1 LCFNNIIDSFD
12 FVDKSTKFWP
22 KTQISQ
28 NFATPP
34 NFGTLIEI
42 KLTKY
47 AERIA
52 SDDRME
58 KVLSDCRVTA
68 EAFYR
73 SRTADETI
81 PY

>member
-1 LCFNNIIDSFD
+1 MVKIL
-12 FVDKSTKFWP
+12 
-22 KTQISQ
+22 TQNSNSATP
-28 NFATPP
+28 NFATPQ

-73 SRTADETI
+73 SRTADEMI

>member
-1 LCFNNIIDSFD
+1 
-12 FVDKSTKFWP
+12 VDKSTKFWP

-58 KVLSDCRVTA
+58 KVSQIAELRQRLSTDQGQQMR
-68 EAFYR
+68 
-73 SRTADETI
+73 
-81 PY
+81 